1 MQSGDVEAT
10 EGGEQTSWGMR
21 GAVSAPAGY
30 GAASRSKK
38 YVSKWT
44 HGHGFF
50 ITNRGLVSLGPMILY
65 VKHIIH
71 IDDFPLISGGR
82 IVGVRHTYIPYTD
95 TVYHRPTFYV
105 WECVRPFL

>member
-10 EGGEQTSWGMR
+10 EGGEQTSWGLR

-30 GAASRSKK
+30 GAASRSKQ

-50 ITNRGLVSLGPMILY
+50 ITNSKLMILY
-65 VKHIIH
+65 FKQLIKLH
-71 IDDFPLISGGR
+71 IDYFPLISGGR
-82 IVGVRHTYIPYTD
+82 IVGVRHTYIPYS
-95 TVYHRPTFYV
+95 VS
-105 WECVRPFL
+105 